1 MVDALQ
7 QAECQTEQL
16 ADAAQQAN
24 AQNGEQKEIAKAMA
38 RQHAALKGDGP
49 LKEFTAPQLALTS
62 PVGIATS
69 TPGLTHLQSGT
80 HLAITTG
87 DHVSVTAGGG
97 FFASVR
103 QAWRVFVYE
112 AGMRFVAAAGNIN
125 VQALKNSIHLLAK
138 LEITATAEKI
148 TIKAKQEL
156 QLNGG
161 GSYIKLTTGG
171 IENGTEGAWKV
182 YAASKNLT
190 GPSSMP
196 VDLKPKQV
204 CLECLLKAA
213 MRNTAVVPR

>member
-1 MVDALQ
+1 
-7 QAECQTEQL
+7 
-16 ADAAQQAN
+16 
-24 AQNGEQKEIAKAMA
+24 
-38 RQHAALKGDGP
+38 
-49 LKEFTAPQLALTS
+49 
-62 PVGIATS
+62 
-69 TPGLTHLQSGT
+69 
-80 HLAITTG
+80 
-87 DHVSVTAGGG
+87 
-97 FFASVR
+97 
-103 QAWRVFVYE
+103 
-112 AGMRFVAAAGNIN
+112 MRFVAAAGNIN